1 MSATRLRGRTHDQCR
16 RVVCELSVLS
26 RADGSAQWSQDDT
39 SVLAAV
45 YGPRQA
51 PQQKEDAE
59 LAVIEVVFKPR
70 GGLQGSV
77 DKENEV
83 IIRSTLEAVVMLG
96 QHPRTSITVVL
107 QVMQEDGSVLACACN
122 AACAALVNAGVPM
135 RCMFACVSCV
145 VDVMGGM
152 LLDPDS
158 KEEQAACATMLWG
171 FTSSFEAQETAAAT
185 TKPQPVVGE
194 GALLCH
200 TWPGAASVIQQ
211 AGPKPTGSLQCDSL
225 LDTFDL
231 SRLAC
236 RQLAAF
242 QRAAFLKSLGGG

>member
-1 MSATRLRGRTHDQCR
+1 MSATRLRGRTHYQCR

-70 GGLQGSV
+70 GGLQ
-77 DKENEV
+77 
-83 IIRSTLEAVVMLG
+83 
-96 QHPRTSITVVL
+96 
-107 QVMQEDGSVLACACN
+107 
-122 AACAALVNAGVPM
+122 
-135 RCMFACVSCV
+135 ACVGCV

-158 KEEQAACATMLWG
+158 KEEQRACCSHLQAACATMLWG